1 MEINRH
7 YRDYTR
13 KDQQADIQARRSVP
27 DESIQ
32 IAVAYESYLE
42 PEQELNFEGT
52 NNHNTQINTWCRNS
66 NHSIFNNTINT
77 NNNSGISG
85 LLDS

>member
-52 NNHNTQINTWCRNS
+52 NNHNT
-66 NHSIFNNTINT
+66 
-77 NNNSGISG
+77 
-85 LLDS
+85 

>member
-1 MEINRH
+1 MTNLTQYTTLTKTGRNLEMEINRH

-52 NNHNTQINTWCRNS
+52 NNHNT
-66 NHSIFNNTINT
+66 
-77 NNNSGISG
+77 
-85 LLDS
+85 

>member
-32 IAVAYESYLE
+32 IADAYESYLE

-52 NNHNTQINTWCRNS
+52 NNHNT
-66 NHSIFNNTINT
+66 
-77 NNNSGISG
+77 
-85 LLDS
+85 